1 MADDAKKMDGLE
13 EYDEEGEKKEEETLS
28 GSKKQKFLSKMRK
41 RHKRAIKADK
51 SNREQAIEDQK
62 FRRAGQKDQWDSD
75 ELTRRKNMMRPA
87 LVLDELSRPINQLT
101 GEMRLN
107 KAHIQVTPSDDEA
120 SAQTAKCYKDI
131 IHEIEYKSEFDM
143 IVDYAGDM
151 QVGCG
156 YGAWRVMTRYC
167 DGNPFEQEAYI
178 ERVPNPLLV
187 YLDPNAKSPVYSDA
201 KYGFC
206 MRRVTKD
213 EWEDEYKGKKFP
225 ESKNF
230 TEVIG
235 GDSELWFDDSDGTIW
250 IGDYYNIEPE
260 EETFVMMENGEVWT
274 EKEYEKKKEAW
285 EEEQQAVLD
294 QKLIAMQKALAMS
307 PQNPAALGGGQPGQQ
322 PPPAS
327 PMEQAP
333 AAGPGQPGMPPEQ
346 PQESGQ
352 PPAPAQMPGV
362 GGAAP
367 MQPPMPTMPSMPS
380 MPSLPESLTIA
391 KDKKGNEKRRTV
403 ETPKIK
409 HYVVSA
415 DDILDGPNDVPG
427 KFIPLVLALG
437 IETNVE
443 GKREIQSLIRKAKDP
458 QKLLNQIETDK
469 AELIGMMPKAPWIGT
484 PEQMADF
491 DDYYKAANVEN
502 RGWLPYRAVFATSE
516 SGAEQMVPP
525 PQRVAMGNPPTGV
538 FQYAQDVRNYIEDA
552 IGMARADTMNSPSPE
567 RTGAANRG
575 KRKASDVGTYHF
587 IDNLNRAILHTGRI
601 LVSMIPE
608 IYDTDRDVRTMSD
621 DETPTF
627 IPINTTVGNAYKRV
641 NSSPQRYQ
649 GIDLTALKQ
658 KAKQHPDEKYNDLT
672 RGKYDVMVKVGP
684 PFSTAREEAAEH
696 MVMIATQ
703 GSKMN
708 PLDKYFMVKN
718 LDLADGGEYSEALKR
733 QIPPHILPPK
743 EGEQRTP
750 QPIPP
755 QMQMIQAKIQ
765 SEQSKQ
771 AVDKAKTQVQ
781 MLTTRLRLM
790 EIAKETKDSDQEV
803 RKIVVDE
810 LNRAFNPAVNNL
822 E

>member
-1 MADDAKKMDGLE
+1 MADDAKKLDGLE
-13 EYDEEGEKKEEETLS
+13 EYDDDGEEKDEGRLTGGKKD
-28 GSKKQKFLSKMRK
+28 KFLSKMRK

-62 FRRAGQKDQWDSD
+62 FRRAGQKDQWDSE
-75 ELTRRKNMMRPA
+75 ELARRKNMMRPA

-107 KAHIQVTPSDDEA
+107 KAHIQVMPSDDEA

-156 YGAWRVMTRYC
+156 YGAWRVLTRYC
-167 DGNPFEQEAYI
+167 SDNPFEQEAYI

-206 MRRVTKD
+206 MRRITKD
-213 EWEDEYKGKKFP
+213 EWEDEYKGKPFP

-235 GDSELWFDDSDGTIW
+235 GDSELWFDDSDGTVW

-260 EETFVMMENGEVWT
+260 EETFVMMESGEVWT
-274 EKEYEKKKEAW
+274 EKEYEKKKEVW
-285 EEEQQAVLD
+285 EEEQQAILE
-294 QKLIAMQKALAMS
+294 QKMIAMQKALAMAS
-307 PQNPAALGGGQPGQQ
+307 QGPAAAGGGQPGQQ
-322 PPPAS
+322 PPPP
-327 PMEQAP
+327 PMPNAQP
-333 AAGPGQPGMPPEQ
+333 AAQPPSQPPMPPQEGQEPPSPQGPPSMPGMPGMQ
-346 PQESGQ
+346 PQ
-352 PPAPAQMPGV
+352 
-362 GGAAP
+362 
-367 MQPPMPTMPSMPS
+367 QPPMPTMPT
-380 MPSLPESLTIA
+380 MPSLPESLAIA

-403 ETPKIK
+403 ETPKVK
-409 HYVVSA
+409 HYVISA
-415 DDILDGPNDVPG
+415 DEILDGPNDVPG

-491 DDYYKAANVEN
+491 DDYYKNANVEN
-502 RGWLPYRAVFATSE
+502 RGWLPYKAFFATSE
-516 SGAEQMVPP
+516 NGAEQLVPP
-525 PQRVAMGNPPTGV
+525 PSRVSMGSPPTSV

-552 IGMARADTMNSPSPE
+552 IGMARADTMNAPSPE
-567 RTGAANRG
+567 RTGAASRG
-575 KRKASDVGTYHF
+575 KRAASDVGTYHF

-621 DETPTF
+621 DEIPAF
-627 IPINTTVGNAYKRV
+627 MPINTTMGDAFKRV
-641 NSSPQRYQ
+641 NSNPQRYQ
-649 GIDLTALKQ
+649 GINLSELKQ
-658 KAKQHPDEKYNDLT
+658 KASQHPDDKYNDLT

-696 MVMIATQ
+696 MIMIATQ
-703 GSKMN
+703 GSKMA
-708 PLDKYFMVKN
+708 PLDKYFTVKN
-718 LDLADGGEYSEALKR
+718 MDLADGGEYAEALKR
-733 QIPPHILPPK
+733 QIPPISC
-743 EGEQRTP
+743 R
-750 QPIPP
+750 
-755 QMQMIQAKIQ
+755 
-765 SEQSKQ
+765 
-771 AVDKAKTQVQ
+771 
-781 MLTTRLRLM
+781 
-790 EIAKETKDSDQEV
+790 
-803 RKIVVDE
+803 
-810 LNRAFNPAVNNL
+810 
-822 E
+822 